1 MPESCWIRRVS
12 VSLSELVKDIM
23 FVVQIL
29 ESMNYEVR
37 YPIVC
42 KCDNLGAIFLS
53 SNNCSTTRTKHVDIR
68 YHYFREYVE
77 QGVLKIVFVKSE
89 ENDSDIM
96 TKNLP
101 VVPYERHAGKL
112 VSEVPN

>member
-1 MPESCWIRRVS
+1 MECEY

-29 ESMNYEVR
+29 ESMGFDVR

-53 SNNCSTTRTKHVDIR
+53 NNNCSTTRTKHVDIAITT
-68 YHYFREYVE
+68 FAS
-77 QGVLKIVFVKSE
+77 LWS
-89 ENDSDIM
+89 
-96 TKNLP
+96 
-101 VVPYERHAGKL
+101 AGC
-112 VSEVPN
+112 